1 MRFHSISLLATL
13 PSAMATMSALS
24 YSAPPELLAQAQSQS
39 NCNLPPG
46 FQIKDFTAKSN
57 ETGPAASLT
66 AYNFTFV
73 DQTTSVTT
81 NCQFNSSS
89 VSTTPP
95 GLTPRFACDKSGV
108 SGVKFIWDNTRRQLT
123 MVERI
128 CPNTRGVPTYEVA
141 GTATIPLSC
150 PSTSGTCT
158 TNSTSIDG
166 KFTALDPVTDPTRV
180 KVKYWVS

>member
-1 MRFHSISLLATL
+1 MHLQALSFLAAL

-24 YSAPPELLAQAQSQS
+24 YSPPPELLAQSRTQSS
-39 NCNLPPG
+39 CNLPPG

-81 NCQFNSSS
+81 NCRFNSSS

-95 GLTPRFACDKSGV
+95 GLTPRFACDKSGI
-108 SGVKFIWDNTRRQLT
+108 SGVKFIWDNTKRQLT

-128 CPNTRGVPTYEVA
+128 CPNTKGAATWEVA
-141 GTATIPLSC
+141 GSTTIPLSC
-150 PSTSGTCT
+150 SSPSGTCT
-158 TNSTSIDG
+158 TNSTSIDV
-166 KFTALDPVTDPTRV
+166 KFTALDPITDPTLA
-180 KVKYWVS
+180 KYWVS